1 MQANN
6 KSDVAQVYEG
16 ATRAATKVTKIGI
29 KDSWKYILMPLSIL
43 SYHYFF
49 EGIKA
54 VQKDGSTKELEKITN
69 LSYDETIKTMEKC
82 QKDGV
87 RVVASE
93 RDLET
98 KDSEFDKK
106 KSLFQQKRITRY
118 SRRIKQLSNFMAKY
132 PKASKFLQLDKFI
145 KKYKDIQENQIKEHK
160 NQLYN
165 IYFNKSK
172 APYMGDRIA
181 DLIEYRTGISKELFD
196 ENTYAAI
203 TEFQNDSMKENKK
216 DGISLNT
223 QQLKDFS
230 DKFKLH
236 EIGSVETQD
245 FKQDYCIHEM
255 PFSSFMSMKDDLEVT
270 DIKYGIEITTN
281 EENKKIANIYFENK
295 NLERYSELGF
305 NDIGQ
310 IRVYGNNNKNL
321 QWNIQSQDELVSFK
335 TKVGNEEK
343 QTYSTLSGKNY
354 IMKRQQNECLWTV
367 FKADLKELAEKEKK
381 RDVVNEELENL
392 NIFEQLE
399 KEVSNTSGI
408 VEHSNEIK
416 VDFGQEI
423 EKEGSD

>member
-1 MQANN
+1 MQASN

-16 ATRAATKVTKIGI
+16 ATRTATKVSKIGM
-29 KDSWKYILMPLSIL
+29 KDSFKYLLKPLSIL
-43 SYHYFF
+43 LYHYFF

-54 VQKDGSTKELEKITN
+54 VQKDGSTKELEKLTN

-98 KDSEFDKK
+98 KNSEFDKK
-106 KSLFQQKRITRY
+106 KSLFQQKRLTKC
-118 SRRIKQLSNFMAKY
+118 SRRIKQFSNFTANY
-132 PKASKFLQLDKFI
+132 PKVAKLLQLDKFI
-145 KKYKDIQENQIKEHK
+145 KKYKDIQENQIKNHK
-160 NQLYN
+160 NKLYN

-181 DLIEYRTGISKELFD
+181 DLIQYRTSISKELFD

-203 TEFQNDSMKENKK
+203 EEFQNEATNENKK
-216 DGISLNT
+216 DGMTLNS
-223 QQLKDFS
+223 QQLKEFS
-230 DKFKLH
+230 KKFKLH
-236 EIGSVETQD
+236 EIGNVETKA
-245 FKQDYCIHEM
+245 FKQDYCVHEM
-255 PFSSFMSMKDDLEVT
+255 PFSSFMQMKDDLEVT
-270 DIKYGIEITTN
+270 DIKYGIEVIAN
-281 EENKKIANIYFENK
+281 EEENKIVNIYFENK

-321 QWNIQSQDELVSFK
+321 QWSIQSQDELVSFR

-343 QTYSTLSGKNY
+343 QTYSTLAGKNY
-354 IMKRQQNECLWTV
+354 IMKRQQGECLWTV

-381 RDVVNEELENL
+381 RDVIDEELEKL

-399 KEVSNTSGI
+399 KEVSNTSSI
-408 VEHSNEIK
+408 VEQSNEIK

-423 EKEGSD
+423 EREGSD